1 MRLLFN
7 AAILTPLLLV
17 GAIDTLPAAG
27 QSIHPAQPT
36 ASFRVAAVADWKAER
51 DIYVQKAREE
61 VQAWQQK
68 LHDLRLKARVK
79 NSEANLTAG
88 RNFDTAW
95 TEAEDASRKLETVG
109 AQDWESAKLSFH
121 KASQK
126 LALMWEK
133 IKSHDK
139 QARD

>member
-1 MRLLFN
+1 MRLLSN
-7 AAILTPLLLV
+7 AAILGPLLFGV
-17 GAIDTLPAAG
+17 IGTLPAAA
-27 QSIHPAQPT
+27 QSIHPTQPT

-51 DIYVQKAREE
+51 DIYIQKARDD

-68 LHDLRLKARVK
+68 LHDLRQKARVK
-79 NSEANLTAG
+79 NSEANLTAR

-95 TEAEDASRKLETVG
+95 TEAEDASRRLETVG
-109 AQDWESAKLSFH
+109 AQDWESAKVSFH

-126 LALMWEK
+126 LAVIWEK

-139 QARD
+139 QAGD

>member
-1 MRLLFN
+1 MRLLSN
-7 AAILTPLLLV
+7 AAILAPLLFGV
-17 GAIDTLPAAG
+17 IGTLPAAG
-27 QSIHPAQPT
+27 QSIHPTQPT

-51 DIYVQKAREE
+51 DIYIQKARDD

-68 LHDLRLKARVK
+68 LHDLRQKARVK
-79 NSEANLTAG
+79 NSEANLMAR

-95 TEAEDASRKLETVG
+95 TEAEDASRRLETVG
-109 AQDWESAKLSFH
+109 AQDWESAKVSFH

-126 LALMWEK
+126 LAVVWEK

-139 QARD
+139 QVGD